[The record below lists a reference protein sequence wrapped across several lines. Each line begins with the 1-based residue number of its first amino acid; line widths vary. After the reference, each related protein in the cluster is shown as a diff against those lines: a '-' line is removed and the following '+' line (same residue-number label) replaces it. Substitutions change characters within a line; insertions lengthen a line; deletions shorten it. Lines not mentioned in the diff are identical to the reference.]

1 MYSNNVDSFLRVT
14 FSDEDGDRLEVQYS
28 TNNDGIWNR
37 IHAMLDG
44 ALRICS
50 RDFTFLGFSQSSMK
64 SHTAWFMAPFVD
76 PNTQDYIQ
84 PPLVIKNIGEFDS
97 FRSPARC
104 AARIG
109 QAFTDTHVHVVIEAQ
124 YQCKLPDVHRNGR
137 CFSDGC
143 GLISPEL
150 ADKVMEQYP
159 GIRGRPQVNG
169 FQIRLLGKSYF
180 MLQRPQETFFEPST
194 QMHSFKFR
202 STSINSWQFLKIKL
216 PEIYRYRSGIDK
228 P

>member
-1 MYSNNVDSFLRVT
+1 MLRIHSNNVDSFLRVS

-44 ALRICS
+44 ALRICG

-76 PNTQDYIQ
+76 HQTQNYIQ
-84 PPLVIKNIGEFDS
+84 PPLVIKNIGNFDS
-97 FRSPARC
+97 FRSPAKC

-109 QAFTDTHVHVVIEAQ
+109 QAFTDTHVHVAVEPAYQ
-124 YQCKLPDVHRNGR
+124 YEIPDVEKNGR

-143 GLISPEL
+143 GLISSEL
-150 ADKVMEQYP
+150 ADKVMENYP
-159 GIRGRPQVNG
+159 GMRGKSQVNG
-169 FQIRLLGKSYF
+169 FQIRILGKS
-180 MLQRPQETFFEPST
+180 LQCL
-194 QMHSFKFR
+194 HS
-202 STSINSWQFLKIKL
+202 KL
-216 PEIYRYRSGIDK
+216 SVGEEKGRNWDV
-228 P
+228 